1 MLDGKR
7 FFPLTGMPMSNIDC
21 NRIRFADW
29 EPVPFAVAI
38 LIVKS
43 LAMVSIELYLLGSQA
58 PAPKISDSQALFEYV
73 A

>member
-1 MLDGKR
+1 GKR

-38 LIVKS
+38 FIVKS
-43 LAMVSIELYLLGSQA
+43 LAMLSIELNPLRL
-58 PAPKISDSQALFEYV
+58 
-73 A
+73 